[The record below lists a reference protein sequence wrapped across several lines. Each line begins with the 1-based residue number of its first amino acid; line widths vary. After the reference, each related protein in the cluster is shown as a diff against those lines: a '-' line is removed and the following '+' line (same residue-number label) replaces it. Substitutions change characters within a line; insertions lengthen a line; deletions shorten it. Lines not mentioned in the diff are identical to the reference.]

1 MGRTSRTA
9 SLALCTA
16 ALAAVAAGCGG
27 SGEGDT
33 ATTGGEERPKLRL
46 AVTDLQGLEQLQR
59 EFGALQEALED
70 VAGVDIE
77 LFAVNDRVAAAAAL
91 QSDRVDLVFTGP
103 AEYVV
108 MKARTQA
115 TPVVAI
121 KRQGYRVCFW
131 TQDDSPIRTLQDLRG
146 KKIAMSDIGS
156 TSGHLGPSQM
166 LAQAG
171 LDPQEDVEI
180 VFAGDAVQPALER
193 GDVAA
198 VAVGCQDYEGYL
210 ESEEERAEFPVF
222 ERGPELPPDVIVAN
236 DDVPP
241 EVIQQVREGF
251 QANWPALREAM
262 LEGEDNAKYRDA
274 ELIAVPTDDTYD
286 PVRQMYRAIGVDDFT
301 EFVEE

>member
-1 MGRTSRTA
+1 MRRTSRTA

-16 ALAAVAAGCGG
+16 ALAAVSAGCGG
-27 SGEGDT
+27 SEEGGA
-33 ATTGGEERPKLRL
+33 ATTGGEERPELRL

-59 EFGALQEALED
+59 EFGALEEALEG

-108 MKARTQA
+108 MQARTQA

-121 KRQGYRVCFW
+121 KRQGYTPCFW
-131 TQDDSPIRTLQDLRG
+131 TEEGSPIRTLQDLRG
-146 KKIAMSDIGS
+146 QKIAMSDIGS
-156 TSGHLGPSQM
+156 TSGHLAPSQM
-166 LAQAG
+166 LLQAG
-171 LDPQEDVEI
+171 LDPEEDVEI

-198 VAVGCQDYEGYL
+198 VGVGCQDYEQYL
-210 ESEEERAEFPVF
+210 ESEEERSEFPVIA
-222 ERGPELPPDVIVAN
+222 EGPELPPDVIVAR
-236 DDVPP
+236 DGVSP
-241 EVIQQVREGF
+241 ETIERVRAGF

-274 ELIAVPTDDTYD
+274 ELIAVPTDETYD
-286 PVRQMYRAIGVDDFT
+286 PVREMYRAIGVDDFT